1 MRNNSET
8 TEIYQNEQDTSQ
20 KVLDIDEAMEKVGQR
35 HKYQKVVT
43 FFSSLTMFFATF
55 CYMVIP
61 YYLSPP
67 TFECLKNGQW
77 ETCDE
82 DNGACDSTLQSRMT
96 INVNSSIS
104 AQLEL
109 YCGNRI
115 WRTIIQSTPYFGCIV
130 GIFIFN
136 YFSDNKGRAI
146 TIKVCWVIGVVF
158 SLILNFSTNIPMLLI
173 GSFGIGFGIQTL
185 LSLVIV
191 NCNEIS
197 AGQFRVIAVILLYVL
212 WSVNEMQYIWVFKVI
227 PNWKWCTFICFTAPM
242 CILTIF
248 PFFFIRDS
256 PRYLYQKS
264 RQKCLQALNY
274 IAEFN
279 KREKLSEYELK
290 EEGRNDDRIYSY
302 LDLFR
307 YRSQRNATIFM
318 MILFISP
325 HILYY
330 GIQVS
335 LDQIGSSFEENSL
348 YIGIGEFIGY
358 VTSDLISHRVAR
370 KKGTFFSLLITC
382 TLCISFI
389 FFQIPESCKNSDQSC
404 WQKPFQSFMAALSR
418 CIVSLTFSL
427 MVLLCGETYPTTLKS
442 VGYGFNFAIGMIGSF
457 LSPYIV
463 DLSNKL
469 GIIPIVSLGVLALI
483 GCVAV
488 CFLKETLNQPLLQE
502 VPELLPRASSRQSLL
517 IHPPQIDS
525 QDQENQSISQ
535 INQVKN
541 ILIN

>member
-1 MRNNSET
+1 MRDNSET
-8 TEIYQNEQDTSQ
+8 TEIYKNEQSSSSQ
-20 KVLDIDEAMEKVGQR
+20 EMDIDEAMEKVGQR
-35 HKYQKVVT
+35 HKYQKVIV

-67 TFECLKNGQW
+67 TFECLKDGKW
-77 ETCDE
+77 TTCDE
-82 DNGACDSTLQSRMT
+82 DNGACDAKIQSRMT
-96 INVNSSIS
+96 TNVDSSIS

-109 YCGNRI
+109 YCDNRT

-130 GIFIFN
+130 GVFIFN

-146 TIKVCWVIGVVF
+146 TIKVCWVIGTVF

-173 GSFGIGFGIQTL
+173 GSFGLGFGIQTL

-212 WSVNEMQYIWVFKVI
+212 WAVNEMQYIWLLKVF

-242 CILTIF
+242 CLLTAF
-248 PFFFIRDS
+248 PFIFIRDS

-264 RQKCLQALNY
+264 RQKCLEALNY
-274 IAEFN
+274 IADFN
-279 KREKLSEYELK
+279 KREKIREYDLK
-290 EEGRNDDRIYSY
+290 EEGRNDDRTYSY
-302 LDLFR
+302 IDLFR
-307 YRSQRNATIFM
+307 YKSQRKTTIFM

-335 LDQIGSSFEENSL
+335 LDQLGSSFEENSL

-358 VTSDLISHRVAR
+358 VASDLISHKIPR
-370 KKGTFFSLLITC
+370 KKGTFYSLLVTC
-382 TLCISFI
+382 ALCISFI
-389 FFQIPESCKNSDQSC
+389 FFQIPESCKSSDQTC

-463 DLSNKL
+463 DISNRM
-469 GIIPIVSLGVLALI
+469 GIVPVASLGVLTLM

-488 CFLKETLNQPLLQE
+488 CFLKETLNQPMLQE
-502 VPELLPRASSRQSLL
+502 IPELQIRASSRKSLVIDINN
-517 IHPPQIDS
+517 IHS
-525 QDQENQSISQ
+525 NVQEDENASDVKQEKIIH
-535 INQVKN
+535 IN
-541 ILIN
+541 

>member
-1 MRNNSET
+1 MRDNSET
-8 TEIYQNEQDTSQ
+8 TDINQNEHNSTY
-20 KVLDIDEAMEKVGQR
+20 KELDIDEAMEKVGQR
-35 HKYQKVVT
+35 HKYQKIVV

-67 TFECLKNGQW
+67 TFECLKDGQW
-77 ETCDE
+77 VTCDE
-82 DNGACDSTLQSRMT
+82 DNGACNSKIQSRMT
-96 INVNSSIS
+96 TNVDSSIS
-104 AQLEL
+104 AQLDL
-109 YCGNRI
+109 YCDNRT

-146 TIKVCWVIGVVF
+146 TIKVCWVIGAVF

-173 GSFGIGFGIQTL
+173 GSFGLGFGIQTL

-212 WSVNEMQYIWVFKVI
+212 WAVNEMQYIWLLKVF

-242 CILTIF
+242 CVLTAF
-248 PFFFIRDS
+248 PFLLIRDS

-264 RQKCLQALNY
+264 RQKCIEALNY

-279 KREKLSEYELK
+279 KREKISEYELK
-290 EEGRNDDRIYSY
+290 EQGRNDDRLYSY

-307 YRSQRNATIFM
+307 YKSQRNTTIFM

-335 LDQIGSSFEENSL
+335 LDQLGSSFEQNSL
-348 YIGIGEFIGY
+348 FIGIGEFIGY
-358 VTSDLISHRVAR
+358 VASDLISHKIPR

-382 TLCISFI
+382 ALCISFI
-389 FFQIPESCKNSDQSC
+389 FFQIPDSCSGSDQTC

-427 MVLLCGETYPTTLKS
+427 MVLLCGESYPTTLKS

-463 DLSNKL
+463 DISNRM
-469 GIIPIVSLGVLALI
+469 GILPIVSLGVLTLI

-488 CFLKETLNQPLLQE
+488 CFLKETLDQPMHQE
-502 VPELLPRASSRQSLL
+502 IPELLLRASSRKSLVVDA
-517 IHPPQIDS
+517 PQIHS
-525 QDQENQSISQ
+525 YVQDDQIISEN
-535 INQVKN
+535 NREKN